1 MFPLK
6 IAIAT
11 HVFPG
16 PLRKSL
22 RAAAKCG
29 AKGVQID
36 VRDQFPLEDLGE
48 TARRE
53 LLHHLSE
60 LGLSLASLAFPL
72 RRPLAEEQGLEVRL
86 DALRRAMTL
95 AFQLKAKTLT
105 TRIGPI
111 PADAQSTEFKLLVDV
126 LNDLARHG
134 NHVGAVLAIAPGRA
148 SAETLAKLAAQVT
161 AGPFGFD
168 YDPAAFIVAGHD
180 PLAALRDLHRSV
192 VHVRVRDAIQDVDG
206 SGVEVPVGR
215 GEVDWPETLALFAE
229 MDYRG
234 WLAVDRTGG
243 DDAAGDVVRAAEFL
257 QQVAFG

>member
-6 IAIAT
+6 FALAA
-11 HVFPG
+11 HAFPG
-16 PLRKSL
+16 PLRQAF
-22 RAAAKCG
+22 RAAAKGG

-36 VRDQFPLEDLGE
+36 VRDQFPLDDLGE

-72 RRPLAEEQGLEVRL
+72 RRPLVEEQGLEMRL

-105 TRIGPI
+105 TRIGPV
-111 PADAQSTEFKLLVDV
+111 PADADSPEYKLLIDV
-126 LNDLARHG
+126 LDDLARHG
-134 NHVGAVLAIAPGRA
+134 NHVGTILTIAPGRA
-148 SAETLAKLAAQVT
+148 SAETLAKLAARVT
-161 AGPFGFD
+161 AGPFGID
-168 YDPAAFIVAGHD
+168 YDPAAFIVAGND
-180 PLAALRDLHRSV
+180 PLAALRDLYRTV
-192 VHVRVRDAIQDVDG
+192 VHVRVRDAIRDVDG
-206 SGVEVPVGR
+206 SGVEVAVGR

-234 WLAVDRTGG
+234 WLTVDRTAG
-243 DDAAGDVVRAAEFL
+243 DDPAGDVVRAVEYL
-257 QQVAFG
+257 RQVAMG